1 VAGQN
6 RWWLGGGL
14 VVALGLGWLLSA
26 VIHDHQAT
34 ASPSRLEVDRQ
45 VKELLQKRTQQPL
58 SPADERRLVE
68 RLLALGRLPESIVL
82 VEEQVNTHPK
92 QWRWRLLLSQL
103 HLRNGNSAAAEAQM
117 PLLMR
122 LHPHQVDVL
131 QTLAQLRLEQ
141 GRTKEAVADVEKAL
155 ASAPADQRVEI
166 GLLLA
171 DLQRQSGQTAEA
183 LNTYSQLSTQAPA
196 DARPVMAQALLMQE
210 AGKKQEAKQL
220 LSVAR
225 QRQVTANLDPVALDA
240 LAARWG
246 LNTSRNAT
254 TEPEQAS
261 TGPSSTEASPTDPDP
276 SSARPTP

>member
-45 VKELLQKRTQQPL
+45 VKELLEKRTKQPL
-58 SPADERRLVE
+58 SPADERRLME

-82 VEEQVNTHPK
+82 VEEQVKANPK
-92 QWRWRLLLSQL
+92 LWRWRLLLAQL
-103 HLRNGNSAAAEAQM
+103 HLRNENSSAAEAQIQS
-117 PLLMR
+117 LKR

-141 GRTKEAVADVEKAL
+141 GRTKDAIAEVQTSLNA
-155 ASAPADQRVEI
+155 APADQRVMV

-171 DLQRQSGQTAEA
+171 DLQRQSGQPAAA
-183 LNTYSQLSTQAPA
+183 LSTYTQLNTQAPL
-196 DARPVMAQALLMQE
+196 DARPVMAKALLLKEQ
-210 AGKKQEAKQL
+210 GQQQEAKQL
-220 LSVAR
+220 LTIAR
-225 QRQVTANLDPVALDA
+225 QRQISANQDPQAIDA

-246 LNTSRNAT
+246 LSTSRTAK
-254 TEPEQAS
+254 TETKPPVTA
-261 TGPSSTEASPTDPDP
+261 PSQETEL
-276 SSARPTP
+276 SSERPTP

>member
-1 VAGQN
+1 MAGQN

-45 VKELLQKRTQQPL
+45 VKELLEKRTKQPL
-58 SPADERRLVE
+58 SPADERRLME

-82 VEEQVNTHPK
+82 VEEQVKANPK
-92 QWRWRLLLSQL
+92 LWRWRLLLAQL
-103 HLRNGNSAAAEAQM
+103 HLRNENSSAAEAQIQS
-117 PLLMR
+117 LKR

-141 GRTKEAVADVEKAL
+141 GRPKDAIAEVQTAL
-155 ASAPADQRVEI
+155 NAAPADQRVMV

-171 DLQRQSGQTAEA
+171 DLQRQSGQPAAA
-183 LNTYSQLSTQAPA
+183 LSTYTQLNTQAPL
-196 DARPVMAQALLMQE
+196 DARPVMAQALLLQE
-210 AGKKQEAKQL
+210 QGKQQEAKQL
-220 LSVAR
+220 LTITR
-225 QRQVTANLDPVALDA
+225 QQQISANQDPQAIDA

-246 LNTSRNAT
+246 LSTSRTAKT
-254 TEPEQAS
+254 ETKPPVTAPSQRTEP
-261 TGPSSTEASPTDPDP
+261 SSE
-276 SSARPTP
+276 RPTP

>member
-1 VAGQN
+1 MAGQN

-45 VKELLQKRTQQPL
+45 VKELLEKRTKQPL
-58 SPADERRLVE
+58 SPADERRLME

-82 VEEQVNTHPK
+82 VEEQVKANPK
-92 QWRWRLLLSQL
+92 LWRWRLLLSQL
-103 HLRNGNSAAAEAQM
+103 HLRNGNNTAADAQM

-122 LHPHQVDVL
+122 LRPHQVEVL
-131 QTLAQLRLEQ
+131 QTFAQLRSEQ
-141 GRTKEAVADVEKAL
+141 GRTKEAAAHVQKTL
-155 ASAPADQRVEI
+155 ASAPTDQRVEI

-171 DLQRQSGQTAEA
+171 DLQRQSGLIAEA
-183 LNTYSQLSTQAPA
+183 LRTYVQLSTQAPA

-210 AGKKQEAKQL
+210 EGKKQEAQQL

-225 QRQVTANLDPVALDA
+225 QHQVTANLDPDAIDA

-246 LNTSRNAT
+246 LSTSRVT
-254 TEPEQAS
+254 KTEPE
-261 TGPSSTEASPTDPDP
+261 PSPTEPDP
-276 SSARPTP
+276 SSAHPTP

>member
-1 VAGQN
+1 MAGHN

-45 VKELLQKRTQQPL
+45 VKELLEKRTKQPL
-58 SPADERRLVE
+58 SPADERRLME

-82 VEEQVNTHPK
+82 VEEQVKANPK
-92 QWRWRLLLSQL
+92 LWRWRLLLAQL
-103 HLRNGNSAAAEAQM
+103 HLRNENSSAAEAQIQS
-117 PLLMR
+117 LKR

-141 GRTKEAVADVEKAL
+141 GRPKDAIAEVQTAL
-155 ASAPADQRVEI
+155 NAAPADQRVMV

-171 DLQRQSGQTAEA
+171 DLQRQSGQPAAA
-183 LNTYSQLSTQAPA
+183 LSTYTQLNTQAPL
-196 DARPVMAQALLMQE
+196 DARPVMAQALLLQE
-210 AGKKQEAKQL
+210 QGKQQEAKQL
-220 LSVAR
+220 LTIAR
-225 QRQVTANLDPVALDA
+225 QQQISANQDPQAIDA

-246 LNTSRNAT
+246 LSTSRTAKT
-254 TEPEQAS
+254 ETKPPVTAPRQRTEPTSE
-261 TGPSSTEASPTDPDP
+261 
-276 SSARPTP
+276 RPTP